1 MDAFGNLVDTATTAI
16 TMSIAVNPGGSSLSG
31 TTTQPAVVG
40 VAVFPDLSLNNGANG
55 YKLAADAP
63 GLIGAVSK
71 PFRIK

>member
-1 MDAFGNLVDTATTAI
+1 M
-16 TMSIAVNPGGSSLSG
+16 NPGGSSLSG

-55 YKLAADAP
+55 YRLAADAP